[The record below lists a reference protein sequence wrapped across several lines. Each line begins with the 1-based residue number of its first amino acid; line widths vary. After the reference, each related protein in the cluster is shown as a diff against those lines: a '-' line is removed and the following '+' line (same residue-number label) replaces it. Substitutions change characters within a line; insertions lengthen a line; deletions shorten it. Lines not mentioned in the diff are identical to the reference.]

1 MPKPEAKNQ
10 LYLYLAGALLVVA
23 LGVLFYS
30 WQGTNISYR
39 AVFLTNNQ
47 VFFGKMVGQNQNYIT
62 LENVFYIQDKKDL
75 ENADTTGDVSL
86 IRAGREVH
94 GPTNQIEISRPQ
106 VLFMQTL
113 KDDSKILSAIL
124 QYQGTNR

>member
-30 WQGTNISYR
+30 WQGANATYR

-47 VFFGKMVGQNQNYIT
+47 VFFGKMVSQNQNYIT
-62 LENVFYIQDKKDL
+62 LENVFYIQDKQDL

-94 GPTNQIEISRPQ
+94 GPTNLISISRPQ